1 MIAIYAWLSLTG
13 GVPRND
19 LAQRWPSEAITL
31 AEQIQALPPQAQH
44 AWYERNM
51 RSVHDCAVLPDLA
64 PASYTTKAGTL

>member
-13 GVPRND
+13 GVPKSD
-19 LAQRWPSEAITL
+19 LAQRWPHEAVTL
-31 AEQIQALPPQAQH
+31 AEQIRALPTQAQH

-64 PASYTTKAGTL
+64 PASYTKAAAS